1 MNHQAYTP
9 AVTPVTQLLAAL
21 ESFDGACDP
30 AFDNGQDELE
40 RQFAEYRLTLA
51 TE

>member
-1 MNHQAYTP
+1 MKHTAHTYS
-9 AVTPVTQLLAAL
+9 AIRHLIDDIEELG
-21 ESFDGACDP
+21 GACHPD
-30 AFDNGQDELE
+30 FDAGLEELE